1 MRATCFRRPFYCV
14 LTSFCRRR
22 REDRKIT
29 AVRVFVAAH
38 EWIVECVGVVD
49 IQSGEAFAAVFA
61 PANEKDGRVSTGE
74 AKDEAEDG
82 HPPLDVDG
90 EALTEAE
97 VEEGEDIGES
107 DGEEGDGELLT

>member
-1 MRATCFRRPFYCV
+1 MLQTTLLLRTNE
-14 LTSFCRRR
+14 LCRCR

-38 EWIVECVGVVD
+38 EWIVESVGVVD

-74 AKDEAEDG
+74 AKDEASAAKDA
-82 HPPLDVDG
+82 
-90 EALTEAE
+90 ALARARE
-97 VEEGEDIGES
+97 ES
-107 DGEEGDGELLT
+107 DAHFSALADMRERSAR